1 MSSTVYFSRT
11 ITPEKVLELYQL
23 LGKNLEGKVA
33 VKVHSGEK
41 GNQNFLKPDFWKP
54 MIDHV
59 DGTVVEC
66 NTAYRGERNT
76 TEKHLKLISYH
87 GWDKYFEV
95 DILDAEGPDLCL
107 DMPDGKVIKKNY
119 VGKNIEKYDSM
130 LVLSHFKG
138 HPMGGYGGAI
148 KQLSIGVASS
158 FGKAYIHGAGVAGVI
173 VRFTTD
179 EAVANNDEFAAVAK
193 NIALQIAAGS
203 PPTYV
208 CQAEVPANV
217 IEEEKNIQVAALKND
232 PKNANK
238 PDAILEKI
246 VIGKMGKFYESV
258 CLLDQSFFKEDD
270 MSVGK
275 YLETEGKRLGGKINV
290 VDFVL
295 YEKGE
300 GLEKREDN
308 FAEEIAKLTGNN

>member
-1 MSSTVYFSRT
+1 MAT
-11 ITPEKVLELYQL
+11 INAKDVAALRAKTGIGMMECKKALVEAEGDMEKAMKVLRERGLAVAA
-23 LGKNLEGKVA
+23 KKEGRIAAEGV
-33 VKVHSGEK
+33 
-41 GNQNFLKPDFWKP
+41 
-54 MIDHV
+54 
-59 DGTVVEC
+59 
-66 NTAYRGERNT
+66 
-76 TEKHLKLISYH
+76 
-87 GWDKYFEV
+87 V
-95 DILDAEGPDLCL
+95 DILKDGNVSAMIEVNAETDFVAKNDTFKEFVKGLLRTIIATKCESPEALLAANFDGSELTVDAKLKEMIFTIGEKITIRRFVIREG
-107 DMPDGKVIKKNY
+107 IT
-119 VGKNIEKYDSM
+119 ST
-130 LVLSHFKG
+130 
-138 HPMGGYGGAI
+138 
-148 KQLSIGVASS
+148 
-158 FGKAYIHGAGVAGVI
+158 YIHGAGVAGVI
-173 VRFTTD
+173 VRFTAD
-179 EAVANNDEFAAVAK
+179 EAVANNAEFAAVAK

-275 YLETEGKRLGGKINV
+275 YLETEGKRLGGEIKV

>member
-1 MSSTVYFSRT
+1 MAT
-11 ITPEKVLELYQL
+11 INAKDVAALRAKTGIGMMECKKALVEAEGDMEKAMKVLRERGLAVAA
-23 LGKNLEGKVA
+23 KKEGRIAAEGV
-33 VKVHSGEK
+33 
-41 GNQNFLKPDFWKP
+41 
-54 MIDHV
+54 
-59 DGTVVEC
+59 
-66 NTAYRGERNT
+66 
-76 TEKHLKLISYH
+76 
-87 GWDKYFEV
+87 V
-95 DILDAEGPDLCL
+95 DILKEGNVSAMIEVNAETDFVAKNDTFKEFVKGLLRTIIATKCETPEALLAANFDGSDITVDAKLKEMIFTIGEKITIRRFVIREG
-107 DMPDGKVIKKNY
+107 IT
-119 VGKNIEKYDSM
+119 ST
-130 LVLSHFKG
+130 
-138 HPMGGYGGAI
+138 
-148 KQLSIGVASS
+148 
-158 FGKAYIHGAGVAGVI
+158 YIHGAGVAGVI
-173 VRFTTD
+173 VRFTAD
-179 EAVANNDEFAAVAK
+179 DAVANNDEFAAVAK

-208 CQAEVPANV
+208 CQAEVPASV

-246 VIGKMGKFYESV
+246 VIGKMGKFYENV

-270 MSVGK
+270 MTVGK

-308 FAEEIAKLTGNN
+308 FAEEIAKLTGKN

>member
-1 MSSTVYFSRT
+1 MAT
-11 ITPEKVLELYQL
+11 INAKDVAALRAKTGIGMMECKKALVEAEGDMEKAMKVLRERGLAVAA
-23 LGKNLEGKVA
+23 KKEGRIAAEGV
-33 VKVHSGEK
+33 
-41 GNQNFLKPDFWKP
+41 
-54 MIDHV
+54 
-59 DGTVVEC
+59 
-66 NTAYRGERNT
+66 
-76 TEKHLKLISYH
+76 
-87 GWDKYFEV
+87 V
-95 DILDAEGPDLCL
+95 DILKDGNVSAMIEVNAETDF
-107 DMPDGKVIKKNY
+107 VAKN
-119 VGKNIEKYDSM
+119 DT
-130 LVLSHFKG
+130 FKEFVKG
-138 HPMGGYGGAI
+138 LLRTIIAI
-148 KQLSIGVASS
+148 KPENADALLAANFDGSDITVDAKLKEMIFTIGEKITIRRFVIREGITST
-158 FGKAYIHGAGVAGVI
+158 YIHGAGVAGVI
-173 VRFTTD
+173 VRFTAD
-179 EAVANNDEFAAVAK
+179 EAVANNAEFAAVAK

-246 VIGKMGKFYESV
+246 VIGKMGKFYENV

-270 MSVGK
+270 MTVGK
-275 YLETEGKRLGGKINV
+275 YLETEGKRLGGEIKV

>member
-1 MSSTVYFSRT
+1 MAT
-11 ITPEKVLELYQL
+11 INAKDVAALRAKTGIGMMECKKALVEAEGDMEKAMKVLRERGLAVAA
-23 LGKNLEGKVA
+23 KKEGRIAAEGV
-33 VKVHSGEK
+33 
-41 GNQNFLKPDFWKP
+41 
-54 MIDHV
+54 
-59 DGTVVEC
+59 
-66 NTAYRGERNT
+66 
-76 TEKHLKLISYH
+76 
-87 GWDKYFEV
+87 V
-95 DILDAEGPDLCL
+95 DILKDGNVSAMIEVNAETDFVAKNDTFKEFVKGLLRTIIATKPESPEALLNANFDGADITVDAKLKEMIFTIGEKITIRRFVIREG
-107 DMPDGKVIKKNY
+107 IT
-119 VGKNIEKYDSM
+119 ST
-130 LVLSHFKG
+130 
-138 HPMGGYGGAI
+138 
-148 KQLSIGVASS
+148 
-158 FGKAYIHGAGVAGVI
+158 YIHGAGVAGVI

-270 MSVGK
+270 MTVGK
-275 YLETEGKRLGGKINV
+275 YLETEGKILGGKINV

>member
-1 MSSTVYFSRT
+1 MAT
-11 ITPEKVLELYQL
+11 INAKDVAALRAKTGIGMMECKKALVEAEGDMEKAMKVLRERGLAVAA
-23 LGKNLEGKVA
+23 KKEGRIAAEGV
-33 VKVHSGEK
+33 
-41 GNQNFLKPDFWKP
+41 
-54 MIDHV
+54 
-59 DGTVVEC
+59 
-66 NTAYRGERNT
+66 
-76 TEKHLKLISYH
+76 
-87 GWDKYFEV
+87 V
-95 DILDAEGPDLCL
+95 DILKEGNVSAMIEVNAETDFVAKNDTFKEFVKGLLRTIIATKCETPEALLAANFDGSDITVDAKLKEMIFTIGEKITIRRFVIREG
-107 DMPDGKVIKKNY
+107 IT
-119 VGKNIEKYDSM
+119 ST
-130 LVLSHFKG
+130 
-138 HPMGGYGGAI
+138 
-148 KQLSIGVASS
+148 
-158 FGKAYIHGAGVAGVI
+158 YIHGAGVAGVI
-173 VRFTTD
+173 VRFTAD

-246 VIGKMGKFYESV
+246 VIGKMGKFYENV

-275 YLETEGKRLGGKINV
+275 YLETEGKRLGGEIKV

-308 FAEEIAKLTGNN
+308 FAEEIAKLTGQN

>member
-1 MSSTVYFSRT
+1 MAT
-11 ITPEKVLELYQL
+11 INAKDVAALRAKTGIGMMECKKALVEAEGDMEKAMKVLRERGLAVAA
-23 LGKNLEGKVA
+23 KKEGRIAAEGV
-33 VKVHSGEK
+33 
-41 GNQNFLKPDFWKP
+41 
-54 MIDHV
+54 
-59 DGTVVEC
+59 
-66 NTAYRGERNT
+66 
-76 TEKHLKLISYH
+76 
-87 GWDKYFEV
+87 V
-95 DILDAEGPDLCL
+95 DILKDGNVSAMIEVNAETDF
-107 DMPDGKVIKKNY
+107 VAKN
-119 VGKNIEKYDSM
+119 DT
-130 LVLSHFKG
+130 FKEFVKG
-138 HPMGGYGGAI
+138 LLRTIIAI
-148 KQLSIGVASS
+148 KPANAEELIAANFDGSAITVDAKLKEMIFTIGEKITIRRFVIREGITST
-158 FGKAYIHGAGVAGVI
+158 YIHGAGVAGVI
-173 VRFTTD
+173 VRFTAD

-246 VIGKMGKFYESV
+246 VIGKMGKFYENV

-270 MSVGK
+270 MTVGK
-275 YLETEGKRLGGKINV
+275 YLETEGKRLGGEIKV

-308 FAEEIAKLTGNN
+308 FAEEIAKLTGQN

>member
-1 MSSTVYFSRT
+1 MAT
-11 ITPEKVLELYQL
+11 INAKDVAALRAKTGIGMMECKKALVEAEGDMEKAMKVLRERGLAVAA
-23 LGKNLEGKVA
+23 KKEGRIAAEGV
-33 VKVHSGEK
+33 
-41 GNQNFLKPDFWKP
+41 
-54 MIDHV
+54 
-59 DGTVVEC
+59 
-66 NTAYRGERNT
+66 
-76 TEKHLKLISYH
+76 
-87 GWDKYFEV
+87 V
-95 DILDAEGPDLCL
+95 DILKDGNISAMIEVNAETDF
-107 DMPDGKVIKKNY
+107 VAKN
-119 VGKNIEKYDSM
+119 DT
-130 LVLSHFKG
+130 FKEFVKG
-138 HPMGGYGGAI
+138 LLRTIIAI
-148 KQLSIGVASS
+148 KPANAEELIAANFDGSAITVDAKLKEMIFTIGEKITIRRFVIREGITST
-158 FGKAYIHGAGVAGVI
+158 YIHGAGVAGVI
-173 VRFTTD
+173 VRFTAD
-179 EAVANNDEFAAVAK
+179 EAVANNAEFAAVAK

-275 YLETEGKRLGGKINV
+275 YLETEGKRLGGEIKV

>member
-1 MSSTVYFSRT
+1 MAT
-11 ITPEKVLELYQL
+11 INAKDVAALRAKTGIGMMECKKALVEAEGDMEKAMKVLRERGLAVAA
-23 LGKNLEGKVA
+23 KKEGRIAAEGV
-33 VKVHSGEK
+33 
-41 GNQNFLKPDFWKP
+41 
-54 MIDHV
+54 
-59 DGTVVEC
+59 
-66 NTAYRGERNT
+66 
-76 TEKHLKLISYH
+76 
-87 GWDKYFEV
+87 V
-95 DILDAEGPDLCL
+95 DILKDGNVAAMIEVNAETDF
-107 DMPDGKVIKKNY
+107 VAKN
-119 VGKNIEKYDSM
+119 DT
-130 LVLSHFKG
+130 FKEFVKG
-138 HPMGGYGGAI
+138 LLRTIIAI
-148 KQLSIGVASS
+148 KPANAEELIAANFDGSAITVDAKLKEMIFTIGEKITIRRFVIREGITST
-158 FGKAYIHGAGVAGVI
+158 YIHGAGVAGVI

-217 IEEEKNIQVAALKND
+217 IEDEKNIQVAALKND

-246 VIGKMGKFYESV
+246 VIGKMGKFYENV

-270 MSVGK
+270 MTVGK

>member
-1 MSSTVYFSRT
+1 MIFT
-11 ITPEKVLELYQL
+11 I
-23 LGKNLEGKVA
+23 
-33 VKVHSGEK
+33 GEK
-41 GNQNFLKPDFWKP
+41 ITIRRFVIREG
-54 MIDHV
+54 I
-59 DGTVVEC
+59 TS
-66 NTAYRGERNT
+66 TY
-76 TEKHLKLISYH
+76 
-87 GWDKYFEV
+87 
-95 DILDAEGPDLCL
+95 IL
-107 DMPDGKVIKKNY
+107 
-119 VGKNIEKYDSM
+119 
-130 LVLSHFKG
+130 
-138 HPMGGYGGAI
+138 
-148 KQLSIGVASS
+148 
-158 FGKAYIHGAGVAGVI
+158 GAGVAGVI
-173 VRFTTD
+173 VRFTAD
-179 EAVANNDEFAAVAK
+179 EAVANNAEFAAVAK

-246 VIGKMGKFYESV
+246 VIGKMGKFFENV

-275 YLETEGKRLGGKINV
+275 YLETEGKRLGGEIKV

>member
-1 MSSTVYFSRT
+1 MAT
-11 ITPEKVLELYQL
+11 INAKDVAALRAKTGIGMMECKKALVEAEGDMEKAMKVLRERGLAVAA
-23 LGKNLEGKVA
+23 KKEGRIAAEGV
-33 VKVHSGEK
+33 
-41 GNQNFLKPDFWKP
+41 
-54 MIDHV
+54 
-59 DGTVVEC
+59 
-66 NTAYRGERNT
+66 
-76 TEKHLKLISYH
+76 
-87 GWDKYFEV
+87 V
-95 DILDAEGPDLCL
+95 DILKDGNVSAMIEVNAETDFVAKNDTFKEFVKGLLRTIIATKCETPEALLAANFDGSELTVDAKLKEMIFTIGEKITIRRFVIREG
-107 DMPDGKVIKKNY
+107 IT
-119 VGKNIEKYDSM
+119 ST
-130 LVLSHFKG
+130 
-138 HPMGGYGGAI
+138 
-148 KQLSIGVASS
+148 
-158 FGKAYIHGAGVAGVI
+158 YIHGAGVAGVI
-173 VRFTTD
+173 VRFTAD
-179 EAVANNDEFAAVAK
+179 EAVANNAEFAAVAK

-275 YLETEGKRLGGKINV
+275 YLETEGKRLGGEIKV

>member
-1 MSSTVYFSRT
+1 MAT
-11 ITPEKVLELYQL
+11 INAKDVAALRAKTGIGMMECKKALVEAEGDMEKAMKVLRERGLAVAA
-23 LGKNLEGKVA
+23 KKEGRIAAEGV
-33 VKVHSGEK
+33 
-41 GNQNFLKPDFWKP
+41 
-54 MIDHV
+54 
-59 DGTVVEC
+59 
-66 NTAYRGERNT
+66 
-76 TEKHLKLISYH
+76 
-87 GWDKYFEV
+87 V
-95 DILDAEGPDLCL
+95 DILKDGNVSAMIEVNAETDFVAKNDTFKEFVKGLLRTIIATKPESPEALLNANFDGADITVDAKLKEMIFTIGEKITIRRFVIREG
-107 DMPDGKVIKKNY
+107 IT
-119 VGKNIEKYDSM
+119 ST
-130 LVLSHFKG
+130 
-138 HPMGGYGGAI
+138 
-148 KQLSIGVASS
+148 
-158 FGKAYIHGAGVAGVI
+158 YIHGAGVAGVI
-173 VRFTTD
+173 VRFTAD

-208 CQAEVPANV
+208 CQAEVPASV
-217 IEEEKNIQVAALKND
+217 LEEEKNIQVAALKND

-246 VIGKMGKFYESV
+246 VIGKMGKFFENV

-275 YLETEGKRLGGKINV
+275 YLETEGKRLGGEIKV

>member
-1 MSSTVYFSRT
+1 MECKKALV
-11 ITPEKVLELYQL
+11 EAEGDMEKAMKVLRERGLAVAA
-23 LGKNLEGKVA
+23 KKEGRIAAEGV
-33 VKVHSGEK
+33 
-41 GNQNFLKPDFWKP
+41 
-54 MIDHV
+54 
-59 DGTVVEC
+59 
-66 NTAYRGERNT
+66 
-76 TEKHLKLISYH
+76 
-87 GWDKYFEV
+87 V
-95 DILDAEGPDLCL
+95 DILKDGNVSAMIEVNAETDFVAKNDTFKEFVKGLLRTIIATKCESPEALLAANFDGSELTVDAKLKEMIFTIGEKITIRRFVIREG
-107 DMPDGKVIKKNY
+107 IT
-119 VGKNIEKYDSM
+119 ST
-130 LVLSHFKG
+130 
-138 HPMGGYGGAI
+138 
-148 KQLSIGVASS
+148 
-158 FGKAYIHGAGVAGVI
+158 YIHGAGVAGVI
-173 VRFTTD
+173 VRFTAD
-179 EAVANNDEFAAVAK
+179 EAVANNAEFAAVAK

-275 YLETEGKRLGGKINV
+275 YLETEGKRLGGEIKV

>member
-1 MSSTVYFSRT
+1 MAT
-11 ITPEKVLELYQL
+11 INAKDVAALRAKTGIGMMECKKALVEAEGDMEKAMKVLRERGLAVAA
-23 LGKNLEGKVA
+23 KKEGRIAAEGV
-33 VKVHSGEK
+33 
-41 GNQNFLKPDFWKP
+41 
-54 MIDHV
+54 
-59 DGTVVEC
+59 
-66 NTAYRGERNT
+66 
-76 TEKHLKLISYH
+76 
-87 GWDKYFEV
+87 V
-95 DILDAEGPDLCL
+95 DILKDGNVSAMIEVNAETDF
-107 DMPDGKVIKKNY
+107 VAKN
-119 VGKNIEKYDSM
+119 DT
-130 LVLSHFKG
+130 FKEFVKG
-138 HPMGGYGGAI
+138 LLRTIIAI
-148 KQLSIGVASS
+148 KPENAEALLAANFDGSDITVDAKLKEMIFTIGEKITIRRFVIREGITST
-158 FGKAYIHGAGVAGVI
+158 YIHGAGVAGVI
-173 VRFTTD
+173 VRFTAD

-246 VIGKMGKFYESV
+246 VIGKMGKFYENV

-275 YLETEGKRLGGKINV
+275 YLETEGKRLGGEIKV

>member
-1 MSSTVYFSRT
+1 MAT
-11 ITPEKVLELYQL
+11 INAKDVAALRAKTGIGMMECKKALVEAEGDMEKAMKVLRERGLAVAA
-23 LGKNLEGKVA
+23 KKEGRIAAEGV
-33 VKVHSGEK
+33 
-41 GNQNFLKPDFWKP
+41 
-54 MIDHV
+54 
-59 DGTVVEC
+59 
-66 NTAYRGERNT
+66 
-76 TEKHLKLISYH
+76 
-87 GWDKYFEV
+87 V
-95 DILDAEGPDLCL
+95 DILKDGNVSAMIEVNAETDF
-107 DMPDGKVIKKNY
+107 VAKN
-119 VGKNIEKYDSM
+119 DT
-130 LVLSHFKG
+130 FKEFVKG
-138 HPMGGYGGAI
+138 LLRTIIAI
-148 KQLSIGVASS
+148 KPANAEALLAANFDGSEITVDAKLKEMIFTIGEKITIRRFVIREGITST
-158 FGKAYIHGAGVAGVI
+158 YIHGAGVAGVI
-173 VRFTTD
+173 VRFTAD
-179 EAVANNDEFAAVAK
+179 EAVANNNEFAAVAK

-208 CQAEVPANV
+208 CQADVPANV

-246 VIGKMGKFYESV
+246 VIGKMGKFYENV

-275 YLETEGKRLGGKINV
+275 YLETEGKRLGGEIKV

>member
-1 MSSTVYFSRT
+1 MAT
-11 ITPEKVLELYQL
+11 INAKDVAALRAKTGIGMMECKKALVEAEGDMEKAMKVLRERGLAVAA
-23 LGKNLEGKVA
+23 KKEGRIAAEGV
-33 VKVHSGEK
+33 
-41 GNQNFLKPDFWKP
+41 
-54 MIDHV
+54 
-59 DGTVVEC
+59 
-66 NTAYRGERNT
+66 
-76 TEKHLKLISYH
+76 
-87 GWDKYFEV
+87 V
-95 DILDAEGPDLCL
+95 DILKDGNVSAMIEVNAETDFVAKNDTFKEFVKGLLRTIIATKCETPEALLAANFDGSDITVDAKLKEMIFTIGEKITIRRFVIREG
-107 DMPDGKVIKKNY
+107 IT
-119 VGKNIEKYDSM
+119 ST
-130 LVLSHFKG
+130 
-138 HPMGGYGGAI
+138 
-148 KQLSIGVASS
+148 
-158 FGKAYIHGAGVAGVI
+158 YIHGAGVAGVI
-173 VRFTTD
+173 VRFTAD

-270 MSVGK
+270 MTVGK
-275 YLETEGKRLGGKINV
+275 YLETEGKRLGGEIKV

>member
-1 MSSTVYFSRT
+1 MAT
-11 ITPEKVLELYQL
+11 INAKDVAALRAKTGIGMMECKKALVEAEGDMEKAMKVLRERGLAVAA
-23 LGKNLEGKVA
+23 KKEGRIAAEGV
-33 VKVHSGEK
+33 
-41 GNQNFLKPDFWKP
+41 
-54 MIDHV
+54 
-59 DGTVVEC
+59 
-66 NTAYRGERNT
+66 
-76 TEKHLKLISYH
+76 
-87 GWDKYFEV
+87 V
-95 DILDAEGPDLCL
+95 DILKDGNVSAMIEVNAETDF
-107 DMPDGKVIKKNY
+107 VAKN
-119 VGKNIEKYDSM
+119 DT
-130 LVLSHFKG
+130 FKEFVKG
-138 HPMGGYGGAI
+138 LLRTIIAI
-148 KQLSIGVASS
+148 KPENAEALLVANFDGSDITVDAKLKEMIFTIGEKITIRRFVIREGITST
-158 FGKAYIHGAGVAGVI
+158 YIHGAGVAGVI

-179 EAVANNDEFAAVAK
+179 EAVANNAEFAAVAK

-208 CQAEVPANV
+208 CQAEVPASV

-275 YLETEGKRLGGKINV
+275 YLETEGKRLGGEIKV

>member
-1 MSSTVYFSRT
+1 MA
-11 ITPEKVLELYQL
+11 ITASQVAELRKKTGCGMMECKKAL
-23 LGKNLEGKVA
+23 VEADGNMDEA
-33 VKVHSGEK
+33 VKVLRERGLAVAAKKADRIAADGIVDIMTIGNTTAMIEVNSETDFVAKNDTFKAFVKALLETIIKTKPADVDALMNSAYLDTDLTVEAKIKEMIFTIGEK
-41 GNQNFLKPDFWKP
+41 ITIRRFV
-54 MIDHV
+54 I
-59 DGTVVEC
+59 
-66 NTAYRGERNT
+66 R
-76 TEKHLKLISYH
+76 
-87 GWDKYFEV
+87 
-95 DILDAEGPDLCL
+95 EG
-107 DMPDGKVIKKNY
+107 IT
-119 VGKNIEKYDSM
+119 ST
-130 LVLSHFKG
+130 
-138 HPMGGYGGAI
+138 
-148 KQLSIGVASS
+148 
-158 FGKAYIHGAGVAGVI
+158 YIHGAGVAGVI

-179 EAVANNDEFAAVAK
+179 EAVANNAEFAAVAK

-208 CQAEVPANV
+208 CQAEVPASV

-275 YLETEGKRLGGKINV
+275 YLETEGKRLGGEIKV

>member
-1 MSSTVYFSRT
+1 MAT
-11 ITPEKVLELYQL
+11 INAKDVAALRAKTGIGMMECKKALVEAEGDMEKAMKVLRERGLAVAA
-23 LGKNLEGKVA
+23 KKEGRIAAEGV
-33 VKVHSGEK
+33 
-41 GNQNFLKPDFWKP
+41 
-54 MIDHV
+54 
-59 DGTVVEC
+59 
-66 NTAYRGERNT
+66 
-76 TEKHLKLISYH
+76 
-87 GWDKYFEV
+87 V
-95 DILDAEGPDLCL
+95 DILKDGNVSAMIEVNAETDFVAKNDTFKEFVKGLLRTIIATKPENPEALLAANFDGTELTVDAKLKEMIFTIGEKITIRRFVIREG
-107 DMPDGKVIKKNY
+107 IT
-119 VGKNIEKYDSM
+119 ST
-130 LVLSHFKG
+130 
-138 HPMGGYGGAI
+138 
-148 KQLSIGVASS
+148 
-158 FGKAYIHGAGVAGVI
+158 YIHGAGVAGVI
-173 VRFTTD
+173 VRFTAD
-179 EAVANNDEFAAVAK
+179 EAVANNAEFAAVAK

-270 MSVGK
+270 MTVGK
-275 YLETEGKRLGGKINV
+275 YLETEGKRLGGEIKV

>member
-1 MSSTVYFSRT
+1 MAT
-11 ITPEKVLELYQL
+11 INAKDVAALRAKTGIGMMECKKALVEAEGDMEKAMKVLRERGLAVAA
-23 LGKNLEGKVA
+23 KKEGRIAAEGV
-33 VKVHSGEK
+33 
-41 GNQNFLKPDFWKP
+41 
-54 MIDHV
+54 
-59 DGTVVEC
+59 
-66 NTAYRGERNT
+66 
-76 TEKHLKLISYH
+76 
-87 GWDKYFEV
+87 V
-95 DILDAEGPDLCL
+95 DILKEGNVAAMIEVNAETDFVAKNDTFKEFVKGLLRTIIATKCESPEALLAANFDGTELTVDAKLKEMIFTIGEKITIRRFVIREG
-107 DMPDGKVIKKNY
+107 IT
-119 VGKNIEKYDSM
+119 ST
-130 LVLSHFKG
+130 
-138 HPMGGYGGAI
+138 
-148 KQLSIGVASS
+148 
-158 FGKAYIHGAGVAGVI
+158 YIHGAGVAGVV
-173 VRFTTD
+173 VRFTAD
-179 EAVANNDEFAAVAK
+179 DAVANNEEFAAVAK

-270 MSVGK
+270 MTVGK
-275 YLETEGKRLGGKINV
+275 YLETEGKRLGGEIKV